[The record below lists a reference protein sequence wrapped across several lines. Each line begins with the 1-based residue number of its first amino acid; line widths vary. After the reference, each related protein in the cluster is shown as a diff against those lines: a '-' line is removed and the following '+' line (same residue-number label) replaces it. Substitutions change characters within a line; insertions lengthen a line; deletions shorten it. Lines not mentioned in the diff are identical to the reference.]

1 MYRVTRLAR
10 RERKTM
16 NGDAKKGIAL
26 SAIAL
31 GVGVAL
37 GAVFGND
44 KTRKSLVDNS
54 KSLFSNYRQKRA

>member
-1 MYRVTRLAR
+1 MFRVTKLAR

-16 NGDAKKGIAL
+16 NGNAKKDIAL
-26 SAIAL
+26 GAIAL

-37 GAVFGND
+37 GAVFGNE
-44 KTRKSLVDNS
+44 KTRKSIVDSS

>member
-1 MYRVTRLAR
+1 MSRTTKLRR

-16 NGDAKKGIAL
+16 NGDTRKEIAF

-44 KTRKSLVDNS
+44 RTRKSIVDNS
-54 KSLFSNYRQKRA
+54 KTLFSNYRHKKA

>member
-1 MYRVTRLAR
+1 
-10 RERKTM
+10 M

-44 KTRKSLVDNS
+44 KTRKSIVDNS
-54 KSLFSNYRQKRA
+54 KGLFSNYRQKRA